1 MFSALSNLA
10 NNASSML
17 FGAPE
22 EQTTADTTTQ
32 TTSPA
37 PVPAP
42 ASSTPPASGLPIFA
56 TGDWRKQPALVK
68 RLSDA
73 LNTPIHVMSQK
84 NEGQNQATNAHAI
97 LKADGYVES
106 HADEYYDLNP
116 TGEQQPPVY
125 VYIGAGRGSL
135 QASVLN
141 EDGAVLKVFKAA
153 GFPKLAEGETRSF
166 DNVTEVRNAIEAEF
180 PGRVCLIFCFDA
192 MFYQARDT
200 LELPVLPDKAALCD
214 WTTGGEGD
222 LLNITAEAD
231 CASMGFLQDSTAP
244 IIFVRNFLTKNGMMR
259 KIHML
264 PGESGEYAIDLGSG
278 KFAVVETATGKQET
292 NITLP
297 DSYATDDGDFD
308 ILVDQLRLEMYADRG
323 VTFNV

>member
-1 MFSALSNLA
+1 MFSALSNIA
-10 NNASSML
+10 NSASSML

-22 EQTTADTTTQ
+22 EQATTDTTTQ
-32 TTSPA
+32 TTSP
-37 PVPAP
+37 
-42 ASSTPPASGLPIFA
+42 TPTSGLPIFA

-73 LNTPIHVMSQK
+73 LNTPIHVVSQE

-97 LKADGYVES
+97 LKADGYIES
-106 HADEYYDLNP
+106 HADEYYDQNP
-116 TGEQQPPVY
+116 TGEQQPPVF

-135 QASVLN
+135 QASVLD
-141 EDGAVLKVFKAA
+141 EDGDVLKVFKAA

-166 DNVTEVRNAIEAEF
+166 DNVSEVRTAIEAEF

-200 LELPVLPDKAALCD
+200 LELPVLPDKAPLCE
-214 WTTGGEGD
+214 WTTGGEGH
-222 LLNITAEAD
+222 LLNIISEAD
-231 CASMGFLQDSTAP
+231 FASMGFLAESTTP
-244 IIFVRNFLTKNGMMR
+244 IIFVRNFVTKNGMMR

-264 PGESGEYAIDLGSG
+264 PSSSGEYAVDLGSG
-278 KFAVVETATGKQET
+278 KFAVVETATGKQVV

-297 DSYATDDGDFD
+297 DSYATDDGDFEL
-308 ILVDQLRLEMYADRG
+308 LVDQLRHEMYADRG